1 MTTPQT
7 PQHGRPYDPQQQHGY
22 GWPGQQDGAPYGYPQ
37 QFAQVPQQRQPA
49 PAPRKRRKWPF
60 VFGGVVVLAV
70 LLGVIAGLGSG
81 GSGTTAAP
89 AGGGAASAAAAGDSA
104 KGPVAAGQ
112 AQVNDG
118 VTLTA
123 TALKAS
129 TSFGQKVLCTT
140 VSYRNGSTSQA
151 GYNQFDW
158 KLQDPNGAIVVSTLA
173 EGNTLNSGNLAAGG
187 SVSGGVCF
195 KNPGLKGTYQV
206 QYTGSIFSS
215 SADVV
220 WTSQVG

>member
-1 MTTPQT
+1 MV
-7 PQHGRPYDPQQQHGY
+7 GRAWRYGEPQQEYPYAQ
-22 GWPGQQDGAPYGYPQ
+22 PGQQAPYGYPQ
-37 QFAQVPQQRQPA
+37 QFTQVPQQRQPA
-49 PAPRKRRKWPF
+49 PPPRKRRKWPF
-60 VFGGVVVLAV
+60 VLGGIVVLV
-70 LLGVIAGLGSG
+70 ILISVIASQGSG
-81 GSGTTAAP
+81 STAAP
-89 AGGGAASAAAAGDSA
+89 ASGGSTSAAPADSA

-112 AQVNDG
+112 AQVNDD

-140 VSYRNGSTSQA
+140 VTYKNGSKSQA
-151 GYNQFDW
+151 SYNQFDW
-158 KLQDPNGAIVVSTLA
+158 KLQDPNGAIVDSTLA

-187 SVSGGVCF
+187 TVSGGVCF
-195 KNPGLKGTYQV
+195 KNPSLKGVYQI

-215 SADVV
+215 TADVA